1 MQDSKESVQKQGLKS
16 YMIADR
22 QSRMVADSFLEWER
36 TKSRSKTDYNV
47 MVDYCVELD
56 ILDGDP
62 NSEESINKFL

>member
-1 MQDSKESVQKQGLKS
+1 
-16 YMIADR
+16 
-22 QSRMVADSFLEWER
+22 MVADSFLEWER